1 MADRNPRRFFV
12 TILAPDARRLREA
25 LDLDLDLFAGR
36 SDPTGHRI
44 DGLITLD
51 DVARLVEGGYQV
63 LVTSTDQ
70 AKRVHRPVEFE
81 AYRRGLVADARR
93 SRKAR

>member
-1 MADRNPRRFFV
+1 MAESSPKRFFV
-12 TILAPDARRLREA
+12 TILAPDARRLREL

-36 SDPTGHRI
+36 SDESGHRI

-51 DVARLVEGGYQV
+51 DVARLVEAGYQV

-70 AKRVHRPVEFE
+70 ARRVHRPVDFD
-81 AYRRGLVADARR
+81 AYRRALVADARR
-93 SRKAR
+93 ARRGR